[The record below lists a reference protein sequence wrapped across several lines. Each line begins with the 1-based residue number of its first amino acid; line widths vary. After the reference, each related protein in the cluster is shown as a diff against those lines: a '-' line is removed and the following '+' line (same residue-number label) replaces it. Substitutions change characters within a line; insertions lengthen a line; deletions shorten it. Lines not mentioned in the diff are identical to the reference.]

1 MHIDLPTDLLQR
13 VEKLAADGEDVSAV
27 IAKGIERLEWEARE
41 VAAVQEGIDAYERG
55 ESEPLEDFDRR
66 FREEHGITPDA

>member
-1 MHIDLPTDLLQR
+1 MQIELSADLMQR
-13 VEKLAADGEDVSAV
+13 VEKLASQGEDATAV

-41 VAAVQEGIDAYERG
+41 VAAVQEGIDAYNRG

-66 FREEHGITPDA
+66 FRKEHGISPDA